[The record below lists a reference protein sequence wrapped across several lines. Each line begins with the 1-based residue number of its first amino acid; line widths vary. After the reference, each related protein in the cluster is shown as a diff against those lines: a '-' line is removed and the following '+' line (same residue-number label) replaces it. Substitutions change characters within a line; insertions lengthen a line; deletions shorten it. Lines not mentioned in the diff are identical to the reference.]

1 MDIFHHCKKGKRF
14 GSDDLR
20 TRNIRRYSTV
30 FIPHLSILLFLG
42 GYHDYSCAQSNEEVW
57 AFSFLTNCCQQWPS
71 MLISQKR
78 KHATSCP
85 SSKIHVTLIGE
96 RYIVAIASDQQN
108 HQNQKFDLKLW
119 KWTQISNPPNHYHD
133 DHRNQK
139 DIAAVV
145 ASPCCRY
152 LFLLYESNPTYPYD
166 YYYSSSSSLSSSQ
179 SVAGY
184 SYHVDMDVWFSL
196 PPTEEESNIVV
207 GMNTSTIIYHDK
219 ILLIGGIIPCS
230 YNSNNDDDD
239 EYYNEDYTNLDNV
252 SVLDLQVNENYQNDD
267 TTCTSPSTMLS
278 IPNLPIPVR
287 GASSCIYDG
296 TLTVLGGLSSFSSEI
311 YTNQSSTVWQLHCD
325 ANEVAQWK
333 IHPSIRLPHAALL
346 NGLCFSIVL

>member
-42 GYHDYSCAQSNEEVW
+42 GYHDYSCTQSNEEVW
-57 AFSFLTNCCQQWPS
+57 AFSFLTNCC
-71 MLISQKR
+71 
-78 KHATSCP
+78 
-85 SSKIHVTLIGE
+85 
-96 RYIVAIASDQQN
+96 
-108 HQNQKFDLKLW
+108 DLKLW
-119 KWTQISNPPNHYHD
+119 IWTQISNPPNHYHD
-133 DHRNQK
+133 DNRNQK

-166 YYYSSSSSLSSSQ
+166 YYYSSSLSSSQ

-184 SYHVDMDVWFSL
+184 SYHVDTDVWSAL

-207 GMNTSTIIYHDK
+207 GMNTSTIVYHDK

-239 EYYNEDYTNLDNV
+239 EYYNEDYTHLDNV
-252 SVLDLQVNENYQNDD
+252 SVLDLKVTESHQNDD

-311 YTNQSSTVWQLHCD
+311 YTKESSTVWQLHCD